1 MNTLLIF
8 AFETGDPKVKYYEVP
23 VIVKDDFDFD
33 SVGSIEDSFSSYLE
47 SDISDDKEYEDM
59 VEDVMKESGHDFEF
73 ISGSIPACNGFY
85 IVGKIV

>member
-8 AFETGDPKVKYYEVP
+8 SFETGDTVKYEVP

-73 ISGSIPACNGFY
+73 ISGSIPACNGFHIFY
-85 IVGKIV
+85 I

>member
-1 MNTLLIF
+1 MKTLLIF
-8 AFETGDPKVKYYEVP
+8 SFETGDTVKYEVP

-33 SVGSIEDSFSSYLE
+33 SVGSIEDSFSSYLD

-59 VEDVMKESGHDFEF
+59 VDMVEDVMKESWHDFEF

-85 IVGKIV
+85 IFYI